1 MSNNKKPIYV
11 WPGNT
16 RQFDGTQP
24 LIYIGPAI
32 FLGTLGF
39 LFSMCFTFILL
50 WFIPILSVPSNGQ
63 SVWFHLWGMLSLLAG
78 KVLPMLQGENYRLHA
93 AQWRWLADH
102 GELAGLG
109 IRYLLSLAAAVA
121 GGMYLTLK
129 SMVPVHMERQ
139 IRGKKLLTGKEAFDD
154 LKDVFEKQIGP
165 TDKNGNEPPRG
176 LILATSKGYRAND
189 PSTYTGKVEVINY
202 PDAQRRTHYVIL
214 GGSRRGKGVFN
225 KMHVIQIYNKIR
237 AGLQYKLMI
246 IDTPKGEYSR
256 LFKKKYFVQVCTD
269 EKFGVPHAIS
279 RDLLLKQDMAQFASG
294 LVPVSDK
301 DPFWGTSGRGIVT
314 GIGAF
319 LIAEAGTD
327 WGYNNFAYFKDLPVA
342 ELLPIM
348 QKYYPEMNQTMS
360 MGEGPLGSI
369 MGTVSSSCL
378 FMNDVA
384 RIWDGYDYKI
394 DIHQMSAAL
403 LRKKFWLYWYLAKA
417 FPQTAV
423 IDNEGKEET
432 VEVPYN
438 ICTSS
443 ILYSHI
449 TTLTAT
455 NNKWKWVDLKAK
467 LAQPFE
473 QQLEACKSLIEKAQL
488 VHVDKA
494 YIAQHAKNILP
505 IMQYAEIWDG
515 YESRERFSIREWLLD
530 ENPAKK
536 IFMLKPSGRFKS
548 QLEGVIRGILLF
560 MTTLINNKYFPEDKT
575 KLLPVRNLHIFC
587 DEFQSLGNLKEFVG
601 PGLEMFASKGVTIY
615 LSCQDLSQ
623 LKEIYG
629 DNFLRFLQANTGNT
643 FIVGTNQ
650 GESAEL
656 ISNALGKKTIMKTH
670 VSETQQENGK
680 STSRNFQQHDGEL
693 VMTPDELNSM
703 LGPRGTGVNAEIHFL
718 YIPGNVANAY
728 ILTTPIVTNYPENY
742 VPEEPAWMKGV
753 VYRPK
758 PYTVD
763 LLKSELLPAS
773 STGATGG
780 GPKLSKRVEV
790 YVDPDEIA
798 EADIVHDAASE
809 MDPDDFSPEEMDA
822 MEEALLRS
830 ERQELYNLP
839 SEEEGMQGSIMK
851 DVALGM
857 LGGDIAK
864 TVSHVAEI
872 FTESKRNVTTSKT
885 KLYEAWKKKNE
896 GLDEFTKN

>member
-11 WPGNT
+11 WPSNS

-24 LIYIGPAI
+24 LIYVGPAI

-39 LFSMCFTFILL
+39 LFSLCLAFIVL

-63 SVWFHLWGMLSLLAG
+63 SVWFHLWGMVCLFTG
-78 KVLPMLQGENYRLHA
+78 KLLPMLQGETYRLYS
-93 AQWRWLADH
+93 AQWRWLADN
-102 GELAGLG
+102 GQLAGLG
-109 IRYLLSLAAAVA
+109 MRYLLSLAAAVYGA
-121 GGMYLTLK
+121 YKLGRIGL
-129 SMVPVHMERQ
+129 VPVHMERQ
-139 IRGKKLLTGKEAFDD
+139 IRGKKLLTGQEAFDD
-154 LKDVFEKQIGP
+154 LKDVF
-165 TDKNGNEPPRG
+165 DKVTGNNPVKG
-176 LILATSKGYRAND
+176 LVLATSKGYNAND
-189 PSTYTGKVEVINY
+189 PSSYTGKVEVINY
-202 PDAQRRTHYVIL
+202 PDAQRRTGYFI
-214 GGSRRGKGVFN
+214 GGGTRRGKGVFN
-225 KMHVIQIYNKIR
+225 KMHVIQIYNNIR

-279 RDLLLKQDMAQFASG
+279 RDLLLKQDMAQFAAG
-294 LVPVSDK
+294 LVQVSEK
-301 DPFWGTSGRGIVT
+301 DPFWGNSGRGVVT

-327 WGYNNFAYFKDLPVA
+327 WGYNNFAYFKDLPVS
-342 ELLPIM
+342 ELIPIM

-394 DIHQMSAAL
+394 AIHQMSAAL
-403 LRKKFWLYWYLAKA
+403 LRKDFWLYFFLAKA

-423 IDNEGKEET
+423 IENEGKEET

-443 ILYSHI
+443 ILYAQI
-449 TTLTAT
+449 KKLTAT
-455 NNKWKWVDLKAK
+455 NKKWKWVDLKAK
-467 LAQPFE
+467 LVEPFE
-473 QQLEACKSLIEKAQL
+473 KQLEACKGLIANEQL
-488 VHVDKA
+488 YHVDKA
-494 YIAQHAKNILP
+494 YIAQHAANILP

-536 IFMLKPSGRFKS
+536 IFLLKPSGRFKS
-548 QLEGVIRGILLF
+548 QLEGVIRGILLY
-560 MTTLINNKYFPEDKT
+560 MTTLINDKYFPEDKS

-587 DEFQSLGNLKEFVG
+587 DEFQSLGNLKEFIG

-615 LSCQDLSQ
+615 LSCQDMSQ

-703 LGPRGTGVNAEIHFL
+703 LGPRGTGADAKIHFL

-728 ILTTPIVTNYPENY
+728 ILTTPITDYPVNYT
-742 VPEEPAWMKGV
+742 PEEPAWMSGKGFK
-753 VYRPK
+753 PK

-763 LLKSELLPAS
+763 TIKTQLL
-773 STGATGG
+773 ATGG

-798 EADIVHDAASE
+798 EEDVVHDAASDMGPE
-809 MDPDDFSPEEMDA
+809 DLSPEEMDG
-822 MEEALLRS
+822 MEGALLRS
-830 ERQELYNLP
+830 ERQHMYNLP
-839 SEEEGMQGSIMK
+839 SEEEGMQGTLMK
-851 DVALGM
+851 DAAMSL
-857 LGGDIAK
+857 LGGDVAQS
-864 TVSHVAEI
+864 VAHVAEI
-872 FTESKRNVTTSKT
+872 FTEAKRNVTTSKA
-885 KLYEAWKKKNE
+885 KYLDSWKKKKE
-896 GLDEFTKN
+896 GLDEFTQN

>member
-1 MSNNKKPIYV
+1 MSNDKKPICV
-11 WPGNT
+11 WPGNS
-16 RQFDGTQP
+16 RMFDGTRP
-24 LIYIGPAI
+24 LIYVGPAI
-32 FLGTLGF
+32 FLGTFGF
-39 LFSMCFTFILL
+39 LFSMCLAFVVL
-50 WFIPILSVPSNGQ
+50 WYIPILAVPSNGL
-63 SVWFHLWGMLSLLAG
+63 SVWFHLKAMLFMFAG
-78 KVLPMLQGENYRLHA
+78 KLLPIFQGETYRLYS

-109 IRYLLSLAAAVA
+109 IRYLLCLAAGVYGSYKLAVR
-121 GGMYLTLK
+121 GL
-129 SMVPVHMERQ
+129 VPVSMERQ
-139 IRGKKLLTGKEAFDD
+139 IRGKKLLTGQEAFDD
-154 LKDVFEKQIGP
+154 LKDVFEKQIG
-165 TDKNGNEPPRG
+165 TKDKKGVEPPRG
-176 LILATSKGYRAND
+176 LILATSKGYRANV
-189 PSTYTGKVEVINY
+189 PATYTGKVEVINY

-237 AGLQYKLMI
+237 AGLPYKLMI

-256 LFKKKYFVQVCTD
+256 LFKKKYFVQIATD
-269 EKFGVPHAIS
+269 EKFSVPHDIS
-279 RDLLLKQDMAQFASG
+279 KDLLLKQDMAQFAAG
-294 LVPVSDK
+294 LVPVSEK
-301 DPFWGTSGRGIVT
+301 DPFWGTQGRGMVT

-327 WGYNNFAYFKDLPVA
+327 WGYNNFAYFKDLSVA
-342 ELLPIM
+342 ELVPIM
-348 QKYYPEMNQTMS
+348 QKYYPEMNQTMT

-369 MGTVSSSCL
+369 MGTVSAACL
-378 FMNDVA
+378 FMNDVG
-384 RIWDGYDYKI
+384 RIWDGYDYKVE
-394 DIHQMSAAL
+394 IHQMSAAL
-403 LRKKFWLYWYLAKA
+403 LRRDFWLYWYLAKA
-417 FPQTAV
+417 FPLTAT
-423 IDNEGKEET
+423 IDNDGKEET

-438 ICTSS
+438 VCTSS
-443 ILYSHI
+443 ILYAQI
-449 TTLTAT
+449 KRLTAS
-455 NNKWKWVDLKAK
+455 NKKWKWADLKAK
-467 LAQPFE
+467 LSESFDLQR
-473 QQLEACKSLIEKAQL
+473 EACKGLVEIAQL
-488 VHVDKA
+488 AHVDKA

-548 QLEGVIRGILLF
+548 QLDGVIRGVLLY
-560 MTTLINNKYFPEDKT
+560 MTTLINDKYFPEDKT
-575 KLLPVRNLHIFC
+575 TVSNKLFIRNLHVFC

-703 LGPRGTGVNAEIHFL
+703 LGPRGTGDNAEIHFL

-728 ILTTPIVTNYPENY
+728 ILTTPIVTNYPEHY
-742 VPEEPAWMKGV
+742 KPEEPAWMKGI

-763 LLKSELLPAS
+763 QVKSELLA
-773 STGATGG
+773 GG
-780 GPKLSKRVEV
+780 GPKVSKRIET

-798 EADIVHDAASE
+798 EEDIVHDAASDMGPE
-809 MDPDDFSPEEMDA
+809 DISPEEMDG
-822 MEEALLRS
+822 MEAALLRN
-830 ERQELYNLP
+830 ERQHLYNLP
-839 SEEEGMQGSIMK
+839 SEDEGMQGSIMK
-851 DVALGM
+851 DVAVSA

-872 FTESKRNVTTSKT
+872 FTDAKRNVTTSK
-885 KLYEAWKKKNE
+885 KNAYEAWKKKKE
-896 GLDEFTKN
+896 GLDEFTQN

>member
-1 MSNNKKPIYV
+1 MQNNKKPIYV
-11 WPGNT
+11 WPSNS

-24 LIYIGPAI
+24 LIYVGPAI

-39 LFSMCFTFILL
+39 LFSLCLAFIVL
-50 WFIPILSVPSNGQ
+50 WFTPILSVPSNGQ
-63 SVWFHLWGMLSLLAG
+63 SVWFHLWGMVCLFTG
-78 KVLPMLQGENYRLHA
+78 KLLPMLQSDTYRLYS
-93 AQWRWLADH
+93 AQWRWLADN
-102 GELAGLG
+102 GQLAGLG
-109 IRYLLSLAAAVA
+109 IRYMLCLAAAVYGA
-121 GGMYLTLK
+121 YKLGRIGL
-129 SMVPVHMERQ
+129 VPVHMERQ

-154 LKDVFEKQIGP
+154 LKDVFEKQIG
-165 TDKNGNEPPRG
+165 TKDKNGVEPPRG
-176 LILATSKGYRAND
+176 LILATSKGYRPNES
-189 PSTYTGKVEVINY
+189 STYTGKVEVINY

-237 AGLQYKLMI
+237 AGLPYKLMI

-256 LFKKKYFVQVCTD
+256 LFKKKYFVQVATD
-269 EKFGVPHAIS
+269 EKFSVPHDIA
-279 RDLLLKQDMAQFASG
+279 RDLLLKQDMAQFAAG
-294 LVPVSDK
+294 LVQVSEK

-327 WGYNNFAYFKDLPVA
+327 WGYNNFAYFKDTPVS
-342 ELLPIM
+342 ELIPIM

-384 RIWDGYDYKI
+384 RIWDGYDYKVA
-394 DIHQMSAAL
+394 IHQMSAAL
-403 LRKKFWLYWYLAKA
+403 LRKDFWLYFYLAKA

-423 IDNEGKEET
+423 IENEGKEET

-443 ILYSHI
+443 ILYAQI
-449 TTLTAT
+449 KRLTAT
-455 NNKWKWVDLKAK
+455 NKKWKWVDLKAK
-467 LAQPFE
+467 LAESFDKQI
-473 QQLEACKSLIEKAQL
+473 EACKGLVDHAQL
-488 VHVDKA
+488 IHVDKA
-494 YIAQHAKNILP
+494 YIAQHAASILP

-536 IFMLKPSGRFKS
+536 IFLLKPSGRFKS
-548 QLEGVIRGILLF
+548 QLEGVIRGVLLY
-560 MTTLINNKYFPEDKT
+560 MTTIINDKYFPEDKT

-587 DEFQSLGNLKEFVG
+587 DEFQSLGNLKEFIG
-601 PGLEMFASKGVTIY
+601 PGFEMFASKGVTIY
-615 LSCQDLSQ
+615 MSCQDLSQ

-670 VSETQQENGK
+670 VSETSQENGK

-703 LGPRGTGVNAEIHFL
+703 LGPRGTGIHEEIHFL

-728 ILTTPIVTNYPENY
+728 ILTAPIVKNYPENY
-742 VPEEPAWMKGV
+742 IPEAPAWMSGKGFK
-753 VYRPK
+753 PK
-758 PYTVD
+758 PYTID
-763 LLKSELLPAS
+763 TIKAELL
-773 STGATGG
+773 ATGG
-780 GPKLSKRVEV
+780 GPKLSKRIEV

-798 EADIVHDAASE
+798 EEDIVHDAASD
-809 MDPDDFSPEEMDA
+809 MNPDDFSPEEMDG
-822 MEEALLRS
+822 MEAALMRS
-830 ERQELYNLP
+830 ERQHLYNLP
-839 SEEEGMQGSIMK
+839 SEDEGMQGSLLK
-851 DVALGM
+851 DAAISLVGGEVAK
-857 LGGDIAK
+857 A
-864 TVSHVAEI
+864 VSHVAEI
-872 FTESKRNVTTSKT
+872 FTDSKRNVTTSKP
-885 KLYEAWKKKNE
+885 KYYEAWKKKND

>member
-1 MSNNKKPIYV
+1 MDKKPIYV
-11 WPGNT
+11 SPFNT
-16 RQFDGTQP
+16 TMYDGTRP
-24 LIYIGPAI
+24 LIYVSRAI
-32 FLGTLGF
+32 FLGTFGF
-39 LFSMCFTFILL
+39 LFGMCLAFFVL
-50 WFIPILSVPSNGQ
+50 WFIPILQVPSNGL
-63 SVWFHLWGMLSLLAG
+63 SVWFHMKAMLLLFLG
-78 KVLPMLQGENYRLHA
+78 KLLPMTQGATYRLYG
-93 AQWRWLADH
+93 AQWQWLAEH
-102 GELAGLG
+102 GQLAGLG
-109 IRYLLSLAAAVA
+109 IRYVLCLAAGIYASYKLA
-121 GGMYLTLK
+121 ILGL
-129 SMVPVHMERQ
+129 VPVHMERQ
-139 IRGKKLLTGKEAFDD
+139 IRGKKLLTGQEAFDD
-154 LKDVFEKQIGP
+154 LKDVFDKQIGP
-165 TDKNGNEPPRG
+165 VGKDGKEPPRG
-176 LILATSKGYRAND
+176 LVLATSKGYRANV
-189 PSTYTGKVEVINY
+189 PATYTGKVKVINY

-225 KMHVIQIYNKIR
+225 KMHVIQIYNKIC

-256 LFKKKYFVQVCTD
+256 LFKKKYFVQVATD
-269 EKFGVPHAIS
+269 EKFAVPHDIS
-279 RDLLLKQDMAQFASG
+279 HDLLLKQDMAQFAAG
-294 LVPVSDK
+294 LVQVSEK

-327 WGYNNFAYFKDLPVA
+327 WGYNNFAYFKDLPVS
-342 ELLPIM
+342 ELIPIM

-384 RIWDGYDYKI
+384 RIWDGYDYKVA
-394 DIHQMSAAL
+394 IHQMSAAL
-403 LRKKFWLYWYLAKA
+403 LRKEFWLYWYLAKA

-423 IDNEGKEET
+423 IDNNGKDET
-432 VEVPYN
+432 VEIPYN

-443 ILYSHI
+443 ILFAHI
-449 TTLTAT
+449 KALTRS
-455 NNKWKWVDLKAK
+455 NKNWKWVDLKAK
-467 LAQPFE
+467 LSEPFAK
-473 QQLEACKSLIEKAQL
+473 QVEACRDWVEPAQL
-488 VHVDKA
+488 FHVDKA
-494 YIAQHAKNILP
+494 YLSQHAANILP

-548 QLEGVIRGILLF
+548 QLEGVIRGVLLY
-560 MTTLINNKYFPEDKT
+560 MTTLINDKYFPEDKT
-575 KLLPVRNLHIFC
+575 KLLPVRNLHVFC
-587 DEFQSLGNLKEFVG
+587 DEFQSLGNLKEFIG

-670 VSETQQENGK
+670 ISETQQENGK

-703 LGPRGTGVNAEIHFL
+703 LGPRGTGANAEIHFL

-728 ILTTPIVTNYPENY
+728 ILTTPIVTDYPENY
-742 VPEEPAWMKGV
+742 VPEAPAWMSGKG
-753 VYRPK
+753 YKPR

-763 LLKSELLPAS
+763 TLKVELQ
-773 STGATGG
+773 ATGG
-780 GPKLSKRVEV
+780 GKKPEEKAPEPVKPT
-790 YVDPDEIA
+790 YKYGDAYIDED
-798 EADIVHDAASE
+798 DIIQDAASDMTE
-809 MDPDDFSPEEMDA
+809 DDFSPEELDA
-822 MEEALLRS
+822 MEASNKRA
-830 ERQELYNLP
+830 ERAPLYNLP
-839 SEEEGMQGSIMK
+839 TEDEGMQGALMK
-851 DVALGM
+851 DIAMEALGGS
-857 LGGDIAK
+857 LAK
-864 TVSHVAEI
+864 SISHAADI
-872 FTESKRNVTTSKT
+872 FTEAKRNVTTSK
-885 KLYEAWKKKNE
+885 KKSEDAWRMKRD
-896 GLDEFTKN
+896 GLDEVTKH